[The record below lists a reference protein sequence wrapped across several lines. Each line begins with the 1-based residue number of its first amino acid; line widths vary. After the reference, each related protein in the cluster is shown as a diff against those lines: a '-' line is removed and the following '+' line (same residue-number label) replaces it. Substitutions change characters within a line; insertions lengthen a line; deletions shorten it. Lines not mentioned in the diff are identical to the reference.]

1 MENNILIE
9 HIKSALNLSE
19 KQIREKFSE
28 YPVCLMDYIEKE
40 VNEKSIEIRFDK
52 EEATLTC
59 IFDDEGVCNQVFL
72 FPDKNEVIEELI
84 SRFEKVY
91 KYDYIR
97 NKWIASDFSIR
108 VKPIARLTGDYCLF
122 FQK

>member
-9 HIKSALNLSE
+9 HIKSALTLSE
-19 KQIREKFSE
+19 KQIRENFAE
-28 YPVCLMDYIEKE
+28 YPICLMDYIEKE

-72 FPDKNEVIEELI
+72 FPDKNEMVEKLI
-84 SRFEKVY
+84 THFEKAY
-91 KYDYIR
+91 NYDYIR
-97 NKWIASDFSIR
+97 NRWIGSDFSIR
-108 VKPIARLTGDYCLF
+108 VKPVVQLTGDYFLL